1 MKKIK
6 IFALFTLSAGLIALP
21 AAGCENPAEGKTKA
35 KTSKARAIS
44 NAPLSGKQVETI
56 ALTPSN
62 TRIHWKGSKV
72 TGSHEGQ
79 FTAFRGTIQAADA
92 NPRKARIRLTID
104 MSSVTSDNAKL
115 TGHLKSK
122 DFFWVKKHP
131 EATFVSTS
139 IVPNTKKGAS
149 HTITGNLTLRGVTRS
164 ITFPA
169 SLRITDS
176 HVKATSEFWI
186 DRHQWNINYKG
197 MKDDL
202 IRKEVVLKLAINAKR
217 AR

>member
-1 MKKIK
+1 MKKLK
-6 IFALFTLSAGLIALP
+6 IFSLFALSAGLIALP

-35 KTSKARAIS
+35 KTGKARATS
-44 NAPLSGKQVETI
+44 DAPLPGKRVESLV
-56 ALTPSN
+56 LTPSN

-79 FTAFRGTIQAADA
+79 FKTFRGTIEAADA
-92 NPRKARIRLTID
+92 DPSKARIRLTID

-131 EATFVSTS
+131 QATFVSTS
-139 IVPNTKKGAS
+139 IVPNRKQGAS

-164 ITFPA
+164 ISFPA
-169 SLRITDS
+169 SLTITDS
-176 HVKATSEFWI
+176 HVKAASEFWI
-186 DRHQWNINYKG
+186 DRHQWNISYKG

-202 IRKEVVLKLAINAKR
+202 IRKEVVLKLAIHAKR